1 MIDFTS
7 FISSSSG
14 KKLVAVSLLV
24 GGALCYDLLNQE
36 IHESTFSLGLPKT
49 VNQFEN
55 STEILTLQGSFIV
68 DSQVSVSNEIPLD
81 LKFRVIT
88 SPLHLSNVTYHLI
101 CQGDKCIKIDGR
113 LLPGDSKTSLPS
125 AVELSSALIQ

>member
-7 FISSSSG
+7 FINSSSG

-55 STEILTLQGSFIV
+55 STEILTLEGSFIV

-88 SPLHLSNVTYHLI
+88 SPLRLSNTTYHLI
-101 CQGDKCIKIDGR
+101 CNEDKCIRIDGR

>member
-88 SPLHLSNVTYHLI
+88 SPLHLSNAAYHLI
-101 CQGDKCIKIDGR
+101 CNEDKCIRIDGR